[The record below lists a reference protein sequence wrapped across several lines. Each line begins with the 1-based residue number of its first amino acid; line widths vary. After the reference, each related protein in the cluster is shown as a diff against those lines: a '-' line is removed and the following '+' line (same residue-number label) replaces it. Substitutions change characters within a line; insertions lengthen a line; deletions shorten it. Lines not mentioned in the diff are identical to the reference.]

1 MLKLSLAHVPGDAP
15 SLPGMPEW
23 MERLLRARGIRT
35 EAEALAFLN
44 PDERQLLPPEA
55 LPGVAEAAALLRD
68 VREKGESAVIF
79 GDYDVDGVCASAI
92 MREALNALGIPCEV
106 YLPDRHQEGYGLNP
120 EAVTRLAARYK
131 LLLTVDCG
139 ITAVDEVRLARE
151 NGMRVIVTDH
161 HHVGDALP
169 EADAVVS
176 PLLNGYPF
184 PYLCG
189 AGVAYK
195 LACALMGESAK
206 TLMDLTALATVADM
220 VPLTGENRVLVKL
233 GLPRI
238 LRSPRPGLKKLMEL
252 AGVRETL
259 TAEQA
264 GFQLAPRLN
273 ACGRMESARIAF
285 DLLTTGDAAR
295 AAELALRA
303 EGLNTRRR
311 EEEAAVIAEAE
322 KQVAGMDLVDSHAIV
337 ICGQGWNSG
346 VVGLAAGR
354 VAEKYAYPTAVLT
367 AQDGVCVG
375 SARSAGQVDL
385 YEALKACAD
394 LFIRF
399 GGHKQAAGLT
409 MEERNLPAFR
419 KRFSE
424 AVDRQL
430 GGCPPVP
437 EMVLDGEMKLNDVT
451 EENIALLSRME
462 PFGVGNPS
470 PRFLCREAE
479 GLSLRPV
486 GAEGRHLKCTFMQ
499 DGVIRD
505 GIFFGGG
512 EYARLG
518 NGRFELA
525 MTPVLNVFRGN
536 AMPEIRV
543 EAMRLLPE
551 FLRRDVLKEAAAWL
565 TDQRDGEAQQLDD
578 AGLERLMAGHQG
590 TLLYC
595 RCLPT
600 ALAMRRRFPDAEFC
614 LEEAKDA
621 RACHAILLFGSAERV
636 TAPFRNIVFCDGDAG
651 FGRENAACFRLPPTA
666 AFSALRESVR
676 LDKDALRACYVLL
689 RGASFRNLE
698 EFAAAAGI
706 GAGQAVFALSVLDE
720 LALIRFS
727 LSPFGVTLLPVRK
740 VGPEQ
745 STLYQRIMDTARR
758 GEHGVFGV

>member
-1 MLKLSLAHVPGDAP
+1 MLKLSLAPVPGDVP

-23 MERLLRARGIRT
+23 MGRLLRARGVRT
-35 EAEALAFLN
+35 KAEALAFLN
-44 PDERQLLPPEA
+44 PDEGQLLPPES
-55 LPGVAEAAALLRD
+55 LPGVTEAVALLRD

-92 MREALNALGIPCEV
+92 MREALNALGIVCEV

-151 NGMRVIVTDH
+151 KGMRVIVTDH
-161 HHVGDALP
+161 HHIGDALP
-169 EADAVVS
+169 EADAVIS
-176 PLLNGYPF
+176 PLLCGYPF

-195 LACALMGESAK
+195 LACALMGQSAK
-206 TLMDLTALATVADM
+206 KLMDLTALATVADM

-259 TAEQA
+259 TAEQV

-285 DLLTTGDAAR
+285 DLLTTGDAAL
-295 AAELALRA
+295 AAELALMA
-303 EGLNTRRR
+303 EGLNARRR
-311 EEEAAVIAEAE
+311 EEEAAVITEAE
-322 KQVAGMDLVDSHAIV
+322 KQVAQMDLVDSHVIV
-337 ICGQGWNSG
+337 ICGHGWNSG

-354 VAEKYAYPTAVLT
+354 VAEKYAYPTAVLSE
-367 AQDGVCVG
+367 QDGVCVG

-409 MEERNLPAFR
+409 MEGRNLPAFR
-419 KRFSE
+419 RRFSE

-437 EMVLDGEMKLNDVT
+437 EMVLDGEMRLHDVT

-462 PFGVGNPS
+462 PFGMGNPS
-470 PRFLCREAE
+470 PRFLCRGAE

-499 DGVIRD
+499 DDVIRD

-512 EYARLG
+512 ENARLG
-518 NGRFELA
+518 NSRFELA
-525 MTPVLNVFRGN
+525 MTPVLNVFRGT
-536 AMPEIRV
+536 RC
-543 EAMRLLPE
+543 
-551 FLRRDVLKEAAAWL
+551 RRSGWK
-565 TDQRDGEAQQLDD
+565 R
-578 AGLERLMAGHQG
+578 
-590 TLLYC
+590 
-595 RCLPT
+595 
-600 ALAMRRRFPDAEFC
+600 
-614 LEEAKDA
+614 
-621 RACHAILLFGSAERV
+621 
-636 TAPFRNIVFCDGDAG
+636 
-651 FGRENAACFRLPPTA
+651 
-666 AFSALRESVR
+666 
-676 LDKDALRACYVLL
+676 
-689 RGASFRNLE
+689 
-698 EFAAAAGI
+698 
-706 GAGQAVFALSVLDE
+706 
-720 LALIRFS
+720 
-727 LSPFGVTLLPVRK
+727 
-740 VGPEQ
+740 
-745 STLYQRIMDTARR
+745 
-758 GEHGVFGV
+758 